1 MKKRVRAIIIKN
13 GQLLTIE
20 RVSDKVTF
28 WALPGGGVED
38 YDENEIVALKREC
51 LEEVSLDV
59 DVIKLIWTR
68 EFNGQIEEFYLC
80 KVLSGE
86 ARPGNGPEYMET
98 GYTGHHI
105 PMWLKLNKLHKY
117 DLKPTE
123 IKDNIIKNKNTY
135 EK

>member
-13 GQLLTIE
+13 GQLLSIE
-20 RVSDKVTF
+20 RINDKVTF

-38 YDENEIVALKREC
+38 YDEDETSALKREC

-59 DVIKLIWTR
+59 DVVRSIWVR

-86 ARPGNGPEYMET
+86 AQPGNGPEYMDA
-98 GYTGHHI
+98 GYAGHHI
-105 PMWLKLNKLHKY
+105 PTWLSLNDLHKY
-117 DLKPTE
+117 DLKPVE
-123 IKDNIIKNKNTY
+123 MKNYILKNKDIY